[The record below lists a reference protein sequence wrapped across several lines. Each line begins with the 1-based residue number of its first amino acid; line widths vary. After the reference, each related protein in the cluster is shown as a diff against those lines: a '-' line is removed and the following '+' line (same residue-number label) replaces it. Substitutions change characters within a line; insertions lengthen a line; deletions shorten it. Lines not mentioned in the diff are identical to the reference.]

1 MNSVRARRTT
11 ALPLAVLVSVAVVA
25 LSASPASAWRWQA
38 SAAKAVVDTVGRSW
52 ALGGQ
57 ACRLLS
63 TASPMASPMAL
74 AGTDGCA
81 DVRPGAPVLTP
92 VGQCTLNFLWRGSDG
107 RDYIGTAGHC
117 VLEGTSQTQAVY
129 PPGEG
134 PQARDA
140 TGHPIGEF
148 AYAALDAISD
158 FALIRLDP
166 GVVAS
171 PEICRFGGPTGL
183 DVGPI
188 PGLTP
193 LHHVGRGSLT
203 GTLVPA
209 RTQLAVEG
217 RDARVL
223 TSLGVAS
230 PGDSGSPVVGL
241 DGRAVGVVVA
251 TGPTLPLAP
260 TGLLVFSVR
269 IAPEM
274 GRASAALALA
284 FDLLTA
290 PLSPGVLQP

>member
-1 MNSVRARRTT
+1 MVA
-11 ALPLAVLVSVAVVA
+11 AILAIVMAG
-25 LSASPASAWRWQA
+25 SASPASAWTWRGTPA
-38 SAAKAVVDTVGRSW
+38 AHSARPFTSSGRPW
-52 ALGGQ
+52 DLGGQ
-57 ACRLLS
+57 RCRLLP
-63 TASPMASPMAL
+63 TAAPMGL
-74 AGTDGCA
+74 AGGECGGI
-81 DVRPGAPVLTP
+81 RPGAVVLTP
-92 VGQCTLNFLWRGSDG
+92 VGQCTLNFLWRGTDG

-117 VLEGTSQTQAVY
+117 LLEGSAQTQVVY
-129 PPGEG
+129 RPGEG

-140 TGHPIGEF
+140 DGHQFGEF
-148 AYAALDAISD
+148 AYGALDEISD

-183 DVGPI
+183 DAGPI

-203 GTLVPA
+203 GSLVPA

-217 RDARVL
+217 GDIRVL
-223 TSLGVAS
+223 TGLGVAS

-241 DGRAVGVVVA
+241 DGRAVGVLVA
-251 TGPTLPLAP
+251 TGPALPLAP

-274 GRASAALALA
+274 GRASAAMAVA
-284 FDLLTA
+284 FDLVTA